1 MPKRRLTN
9 RLSEC
14 TPQWLALLI
23 EMRLL
28 TPKEAREAHQRAEK
42 QQAGDESSTK
52 PEPPRTRRRRRKPD

>member
-1 MPKRRLTN
+1 MPKRCPTN

-28 TPKEAREAHQRAEK
+28 TPEDAHEAHQRAVK
-42 QQAGDESSTK
+42 QHAGEEGSTT
-52 PEPPRTRRRRRKPD
+52 PEQSPTKRRRRKPD